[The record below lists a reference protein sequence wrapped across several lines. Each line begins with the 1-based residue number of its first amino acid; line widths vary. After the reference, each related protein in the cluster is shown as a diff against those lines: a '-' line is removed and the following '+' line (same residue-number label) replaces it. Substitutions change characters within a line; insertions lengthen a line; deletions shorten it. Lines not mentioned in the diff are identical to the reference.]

1 MPISWNRRLLFSWV
15 WRLATKRNIPPTGP
29 ESWLLYPPEPLCS
42 RPQPPSSTT
51 IYIVTTPLLLLSTTR
66 QFRPVAP
73 EQPAERKFR
82 PVVEQRQQEVMLQ
95 DVCNCLHITYVSMYA
110 LPAATSSQRRFIHA
124 VLASHLWCKCVKT
137 CLESNSDGNS
147 SGETGRTPSSTTSG

>member
-1 MPISWNRRLLFSWV
+1 MLP
-15 WRLATKRNIPPTGP
+15 PPTP
-29 ESWLLYPPEPLCS
+29 FLHHHLH
-42 RPQPPSSTT
+42 RHHPPSPPVNYQAVPTSCPRAVIIAIRT
-51 IYIVTTPLLLLSTTR
+51 ITIIAIITLPFPTTR

-95 DVCNCLHITYVSMYA
+95 DVCNCLHISYVSMYA
-110 LPAATSSQRRFIHA
+110 LPATTSSQRRFIHA